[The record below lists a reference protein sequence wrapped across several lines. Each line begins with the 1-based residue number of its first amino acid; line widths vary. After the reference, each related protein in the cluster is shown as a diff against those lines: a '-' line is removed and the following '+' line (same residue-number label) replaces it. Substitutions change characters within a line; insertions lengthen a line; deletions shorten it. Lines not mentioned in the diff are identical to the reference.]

1 MWLALLLGFAP
12 VDDAPLPGLPVV
24 HLERT
29 AAVQGRLRSGMAW
42 QAFAQRWGHE
52 NYVRF
57 DERNA
62 TPRFL
67 GLAGIDAA
75 EADLLAADI
84 ARLGGI
90 DPAELAAAEAS
101 AGARQG
107 RYILRYGRSWHGAEV
122 IGDEVLLVVTGGR
135 IGAAWARLT
144 PVHQPMPRAGEV
156 VLPLARSHGVLARA
170 ERRPGRV
177 RYLGRDGT
185 VLLAY
190 DPRRYDSVSV
200 VHEEFKPGDA
210 TVQSPAR
217 GITVTDG
224 AGLAD
229 TTATDGSHG
238 LSGAVDIEL
247 DGPELV
253 VLQNRLPI
261 ERAGEGD
268 AVLGGGDDI
277 SWSAADTLHHYWQVY
292 DWLDGLWPSHS
303 LLSMQV
309 EATVDLNTGSCNA
322 YYTDGTINFYAEQ
335 DSCNATGRIASVVYH
350 EVGHGI
356 HHYILAGGSFAGD
369 VSEGSA
375 DYVSATILDDP
386 EISAGFYTDGSSI
399 REIDTDRRYPDDI
412 TGEVHNDGLV
422 WASFLWN
429 LREAWSASGGIT
441 GVAETDLLFLETLEQ
456 GPELTDL
463 MDAVLVADDDDGDWS
478 NGTPNDCELLA
489 LLDQHGLGPGAI
501 GVVTLEH
508 APLDAQASATDGYAL
523 SATTA
528 QFFGHCTGDEAP
540 TVSVWVAYDDE
551 AALPTAEGGWE
562 SWTEVP
568 LSTGDGANWSVTLA
582 RRPANS
588 VVKYFLSITSADGS
602 ESVYSHRDVDEDAWR
617 FWVGDRAALACDDL
631 ESASGWIHGPGIP
644 FTGMV
649 EGADDWAFGAATGA
663 YMYDPT
669 SAYSGTGLVG
679 TALDGAYAANN
690 AEYLMSFSTD
700 LSGAGLM
707 RLFSYRRWLT
717 VEDARYDQS
726 HIYVTRDNA
735 TYLDLWSN
743 PATGGG
749 STHVLDTGWVLRDH
763 PLQSVLGQPLPEDTA
778 VRFVYTLETDGGL
791 EFGGWNIDDVCLVEL
806 DDPAGHY
813 RRADLAATKADDGTV
828 SLTWETPWINPLWAT
843 ILVRGDGTWP
853 TGLAD
858 GVIVDLDLDPTWG
871 EAHAVTD
878 DLPGL
883 DEGSTWYYTLF
894 ALGADAGDLYTEA
907 EEGANA
913 AIVSFV
919 VPVDTGDTGTPP
931 VEDTGDSGVPEVPD
945 RWSEPD
951 PIEVVESEASSD
963 CGCGTSGGGWMAVAV
978 ATIGLRRRR

>member
-12 VDDAPLPGLPVV
+12 VDDAPPPAPPVV

-29 AAVQGRLRSGMAW
+29 AAVQGRLRSGVAW
-42 QAFAQRWGHE
+42 QGFAQRWGHD

-57 DERNA
+57 DERNG

-67 GLAGIDAA
+67 GLAGIDVAM
-75 EADLLAADI
+75 ADVLASDI
-84 ARLGGI
+84 ARLGGV
-90 DPAELAAAEAS
+90 DPAELEAPVVS
-101 AGARQG
+101 AGTRQG
-107 RYILRYGRSWHGAEV
+107 REILRYARRWKGAEV
-122 IGDEVLLVVTGGR
+122 LGDEVLLVVTGGR
-135 IGAAWARLT
+135 VGAAWARLT
-144 PVHQPMPRAGEV
+144 PVHQPMPRRGEV
-156 VLPLARSHGVLARA
+156 VLPLARGHGVLAR
-170 ERRPGRV
+170 EDWQPGRV
-177 RYLGRDGT
+177 RYRGRDGT
-185 VLLAY
+185 VLLTY

-200 VHEEFKPGDA
+200 VHEAFKPGDA

-217 GITVTDG
+217 GVTVTDG
-224 AGLAD
+224 AGLTG

-238 LSGAVDIEL
+238 LAGAVSIEL
-247 DGPELV
+247 AGPEIE
-253 VLQNRLPI
+253 VLQNRLSINRP
-261 ERAGEGD
+261 GEGD
-268 AVLGGGDDI
+268 AILEGGSDI
-277 SWSAADTLHHYWQVY
+277 SWSAAATLHHYWQVY

-309 EATVDLNTGSCNA
+309 TATVDLGTGSCNA
-322 YYTDGTINFYAEQ
+322 YYTDGTINFYAEK
-335 DSCNATGRIASVVYH
+335 DSCNATGRLASVVYH

-386 EISAGFYTDGSSI
+386 EIGAGFFTDGSSI
-399 REIDTDRRYPDDI
+399 REVDTDRRYPDDI

-429 LREAWSASGGIT
+429 LREQWRASEGLD
-441 GVAETDLLFLETLEQ
+441 ATDLLFLETLEQ

-478 NGTPNDCELLA
+478 NGTPHDCELLA

-508 APLDAQASATDGYAL
+508 QPVDAQASATEGYEISVA
-523 SATTA
+523 TA
-528 QFFGHCTGDEAP
+528 QFFTHCTGETSP
-540 TVSVWVAYDDE
+540 TVSAWVAYDDE
-551 AALPTAEGGWE
+551 SALPSSGGGWE
-562 SWTEVP
+562 EWTEVP
-568 LSTGDGANWSVTLA
+568 LSTDGTTWRATLP

-588 VVKYFLSITSADGS
+588 VVKYFLSIDAADGS
-602 ESVYSHRDVDEDAWR
+602 ESAYSHRDVDEDAWR
-617 FWVGDRAALACDDL
+617 FWVGDRTALACDDI
-631 ESASGWIHGPGIP
+631 ESASGWIHGAGIP
-644 FTGMV
+644 FSGVV
-649 EGADDWAFGAATGA
+649 EGADDWAFGAVTGA
-663 YMYDPT
+663 YMYDPA
-669 SAYSGTGLVG
+669 SAYSGSGLVG
-679 TALDGAYAANN
+679 TALDAAYAANN
-690 AEYLMSFSTD
+690 AEYLMSFATD
-700 LSGAGLM
+700 LSGEGLM

-717 VEDARYDQS
+717 VEDARYDQAR
-726 HIYVTRDNA
+726 IYLTRDNA
-735 TYLDLWSN
+735 SYTELWSN

-763 PLQSVLGQPLPEDTA
+763 PLSTALGEPRPEDTA
-778 VRFVYTLETDGGL
+778 VRFVYTLQTDAGL
-791 EFGGWNIDDVCLVEL
+791 EFGGWNLDDVCLVEL

-813 RRADLAATKADDGTV
+813 RRAGLVATRNDDGTV
-828 SLTWETPWINPLWAT
+828 ALSWETPWINPLWAT
-843 ILVRGDGTWP
+843 LLVRGEGAWP
-853 TGLAD
+853 TSLDD

-871 EAHAVTD
+871 EAHAVID

-883 DEGSTWYYTLF
+883 DEGTTWYYTLF

-919 VPVDTGDTGTPP
+919 VPADTGDTGTPP

-945 RWSEPD
+945 RWTEPE
-951 PIEVVESEASSD
+951 PAVEEEAEAATD
-963 CGCGTSGGGWMAVAV
+963 CGCGAGTGAGWVAAAAAAV
-978 ATIGLRRRR
+978 GLRRRPR